1 MKKVL
6 VVDDDVDVRKFVSK
20 LIERAGYEAVEA
32 KNGIEGVAKVR
43 EDKPDLIILDV
54 LMPKQ
59 SGIRMYRE
67 LKTDEAFK
75 DFPVIMLSAIAPKSF
90 FRSQEVLAEFAGESV
105 PEPEAYME
113 KPEEPEEL
121 IALMKKILG

>member
-20 LIERAGYEAVEA
+20 LIERAGYEPIEA
-32 KNGIEGVAKVR
+32 KNGMEGMGKVR

-67 LKTDEAFK
+67 LKTDDPLKEI
-75 DFPVIMLSAIAPKSF
+75 PVIMLSAIAPKSF

-113 KPEEPEEL
+113 KPEEPDEL

>member
-6 VVDDDVDVRKFVSK
+6 VVDDDEDVRKLVSK
-20 LIERAGYEAVEA
+20 IVERAGYEAVVA
-32 KNGIEGVAKVR
+32 KNGVEGMGRLR

-67 LKTDEAFK
+67 LKTDEPFR
-75 DFPVIMLSAIAPKSF
+75 DIPVIILSAIAPKSF
-90 FRSQEVLAEFAGESV
+90 FRSQEVLAEFAGQSV

-113 KPEEPEEL
+113 KPEEPDEL